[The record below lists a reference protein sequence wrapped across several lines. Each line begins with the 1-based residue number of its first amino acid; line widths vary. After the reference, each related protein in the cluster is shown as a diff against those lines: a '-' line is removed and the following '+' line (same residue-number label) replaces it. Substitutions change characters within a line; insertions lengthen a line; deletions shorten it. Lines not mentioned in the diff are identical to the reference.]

1 MRKQK
6 ATFGEQQIAVIAGQV
21 LQGLAYLHC
30 KGIVHRDIKAA
41 NLLFCNG
48 VVKIADFGV
57 ALLSDT
63 GKGVSSSPSSKE
75 SKLDRIG
82 SPFWM
87 SPESLSQSIYCN
99 KCDIWALGITII

>member
-1 MRKQK
+1 M
-6 ATFGEQQIAVIAGQV
+6 
-21 LQGLAYLHC
+21 
-30 KGIVHRDIKAA
+30 HRDVKAA

-57 ALLSDT
+57 ALISEA
-63 GKGVSSSPSSKE
+63 GRGVSSPSKE

-99 KCDIWALGITII
+99 KCDIWALGITAI